1 MDPEIFS
8 AADKI
13 FLSFW
18 TIFCPLISLTT
29 WKIKILKKMR
39 KTPGDIIILQ
49 NCIKNHTLLVAG
61 KGTVKR
67 CFKMELTAYFCRWY
81 VTSLLLQVNRS
92 WTHFTQGN
100 KTEEKNASHR
110 SKEHGQSVSQSVLIV
125 KLEQAQSLLKT

>member
-1 MDPEIFS
+1 MCTLNNNHMMYGSWDIQRGRQNFFV
-8 AADKI
+8 I
-13 FLSFW
+13 LNYFLPFNL
-18 TIFCPLISLTT
+18 PDD
-29 WKIKILKKMR
+29 LKNQNFEKMR

-100 KTEEKNASHR
+100 KKEEKNASHR
-110 SKEHGQSVSQSVLIV
+110 SKEHGQSVSQCW
-125 KLEQAQSLLKT
+125 